1 MTKKDYL
8 ETSLFAAT
16 LFVGLPLAIVAGVL
30 LTR

>member
-16 LFVGLPLAIVAGVL
+16 LFFGLPLAIVAGVL